1 MGDFSTGVGAFQNH
15 LTPRPTQSLF
25 NDNYLS
31 FDSAS
36 GGGTFA
42 QQFLPEIYEKEVERY
57 GKRTISGFLNM
68 VGAEMPLASDQV
80 IWSEQG
86 RLHIAYSA
94 EAYNDGANAV
104 QISAASGS
112 AAANKITLPA
122 SNLIQNHDTI
132 VVAKTDNSKV
142 LKCLVVSG
150 GGTTTITVAPYTQ
163 QKLNNAG
170 ASGTA
175 GAVNF
180 ADGEDLNIFVYGSE
194 YKKGSSEN
202 SRSIDASF
210 TQFSNKPAIL
220 RDRYS
225 VSGSDTAQ
233 IGWVEVTSENGASGY
248 LWYLKSEHEA
258 RLRFQDYLEMAMI
271 EGEQVSMPAN
281 HTFQGTGDFAVGGT
295 QGLFSALEA
304 RGLVWTGTD
313 FDIVDT
319 SGVDD
324 QVSANAHVGMNEFDK
339 ILQELDKQGAIEENM
354 MFLDRSTALEIDNM
368 LASQNNYG
376 VGGTS
381 YGVFNNSEDIE
392 LNLGFSGFRRG
403 SYDFYK
409 SDWKYLNDSVTRG
422 LIGDIEGVIVPAG
435 TSTVYDESMGKNI
448 QRPFLHVRYRS
459 SEADDRKMKS
469 WITGSVGGNYTSSAD
484 EMVVNFLSERCLC
497 VQAANNFVLLKA

>member
-1 MGDFSTGVGAFQNH
+1 MPFSSIGAYQAH
-15 LTPRPTQSLF
+15 LTPRPTQQLF

-42 QQFLPEIYEKEVERY
+42 QQFLPEIYEKEVERF
-57 GKRTISGFLNM
+57 GKRTISGFLSM

-94 EAYNDGANAV
+94 EAYNDGANNV
-104 QISAASGS
+104 QIADASA
-112 AAANKITLPA
+112 NTITLPA
-122 SNLIQNHDTI
+122 NNLIQNHDTI
-132 VVAKTDNSKV
+132 VVASTDNAKV
-142 LKCLVVSG
+142 LKCIVVSG
-150 GGTTTITVAPYTQ
+150 GGTATITVAPYTQ
-163 QKLNNAG
+163 AHLDQAPD
-170 ASGTA
+170 SGSTN

-180 ADGEDLNIFVYGSE
+180 ADGDDVNIFVYGTE
-194 YKKGSSEN
+194 YIKGSSED
-202 SRSIDASF
+202 SRKIDASF
-210 TQFSNKPAIL
+210 TRFSNKPAIL
-220 RDRYS
+220 RDRYQ
-225 VSGSDTAQ
+225 VNGSDTAQ
-233 IGWVEVTSENGASGY
+233 IGWVEVTSEDGASGY
-248 LWYLKSEHEA
+248 LWYLKSESEA
-258 RLRFQDYLEMAMI
+258 RLRFNDYLEMAMI
-271 EGEQVSMPAN
+271 EGQQVEMPAG
-281 HTFQGTGDFAVGGT
+281 HTFGGTSNFAVGGT
-295 QGLFSALEA
+295 EGLFSALES

-313 FDIVDT
+313 FDQL
-319 SGVDD
+319 SGNV
-324 QVSANAHVGMNEFDK
+324 QGGLGEFDT

-354 MFLDRSTALEIDNM
+354 MFLDRGTSLEIDNM
-368 LASQNNYG
+368 LASINSGN
-376 VGGTS
+376 VASGGS
-381 YGVFNNSEDIE
+381 GYGVFNNDADMA
-392 LNLGFSGFRRG
+392 LNLGFTGFRRG

-409 SDWKYLNDSVTRG
+409 TDWKYLNDSVTRG

-448 QRPFLHVRYRS
+448 QRPFLHVRYRA